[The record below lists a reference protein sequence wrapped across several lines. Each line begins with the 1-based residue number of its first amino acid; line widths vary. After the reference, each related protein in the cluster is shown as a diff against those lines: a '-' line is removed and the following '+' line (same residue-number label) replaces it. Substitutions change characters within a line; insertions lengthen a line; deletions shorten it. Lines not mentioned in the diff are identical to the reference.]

1 MFAEVFPNKLTI
13 ETTNNKIQNKLPS
26 LNLKNITDNYLL
38 YKTFINTRGVLNTKP
53 ATSFI
58 KPLDSVSIEI
68 NILNDNLPT
77 EEYKKTKLLLMVF
90 KSDEDIK
97 TNEQAKQQFKLIKN
111 EKNKEIEKQEI
122 LINLNVNDTD
132 NEEKNVT
139 NNEENVDERIT
150 FINYGQFKA
159 ELDSKNNEI
168 KKNLEIQRKK
178 LENLVG
184 QENKTNSI
192 KGKRKK
198 YYNLDNLIIV
208 FLLLIGLII
217 GANFANGYNK
227 LFKK

>member
-139 NNEENVDERIT
+139 NNEENVEERIT
-150 FINYGQFKA
+150 YINYGQFKA

-168 KKNLEIQRKK
+168 MHHSNRYQR
-178 LENLVG
+178 G
-184 QENKTNSI
+184 A
-192 KGKRKK
+192 R
-198 YYNLDNLIIV
+198 
-208 FLLLIGLII
+208 LL
-217 GANFANGYNK
+217 
-227 LFKK
+227 